1 DPRGRRQGAHGGP
14 LARAAPRARAR
25 SARCGRAQSLGAGL
39 GERGSRRV
47 VRGAHLGP
55 ARPGVRT
62 ARRARGAR
70 PPGRAL
76 LARSARRAEFRR
88 AGARR
93 RAHRLSPVVRADRL
107 PRAPRGRAQAG
118 ELPRGVD
125 PEPQPRP
132 RAASRVSPR
141 LRVARGEFR
150 GRPRLTRRGL
160 ALAAALG
167 AFACGRGDTFDAGG
181 VVREVRAEERQVTI
195 EHGDIPGLMP
205 AMTMSFDV
213 ADPALLAGLAPG
225 QYVEFRIARR
235 GERFEIVSLGAPEG
249 AGEAGA
255 SEASRGDSLAAAG
268 DPAPDFALIDQ
279 DAHPI

>member
-1 DPRGRRQGAHGGP
+1 M
-14 LARAAPRARAR
+14 
-25 SARCGRAQSLGAGL
+25 
-39 GERGSRRV
+39 
-47 VRGAHLGP
+47 
-55 ARPGVRT
+55 
-62 ARRARGAR
+62 
-70 PPGRAL
+70 
-76 LARSARRAEFRR
+76 
-88 AGARR
+88 
-93 RAHRLSPVVRADRL
+93 
-107 PRAPRGRAQAG
+107 
-118 ELPRGVD
+118 
-125 PEPQPRP
+125 
-132 RAASRVSPR
+132 
-141 LRVARGEFR
+141 
-150 GRPRLTRRGL
+150 TRRGL

-279 DAHPI
+279 DAHPISLVSLRGKAVLLDFVYTSCPGPCPILTGLHQKVRDGLSEADRARVQLVSITLDPERDTPAALRAWAGARRLDTRGWTFATGPSADVDAVVRAYGVGRVRSPSGEIEHTIATFLIDREGRIVRRYLGLDHEPDAMRADLERVLPAEARPGRS